1 MGNLSKSD
9 KRRNLALNSIH
20 EYFWGFGLAFHSVY
34 AAVPLF
40 LKTLGAPDA
49 VIVSIAGLFSILVAM
64 PQFLTTILSRNTQN
78 IKSLAISVH
87 FSILPPIFM
96 MWFVFAFFAPTGPS
110 AWIYYYIC
118 FILYGLGVGVIIP
131 VWAGFLRQVVSDNDR
146 GRFFGI
152 SFAFNSI
159 GGFCGG
165 ILVKLLLSSS
175 IEFPRNFGWG
185 FAVYGLAILIATLL
199 FLGMKMRTSKDPFIH
214 KTVKDFLS
222 ETKTILTKHRN
233 FRRYLISRAVLT
245 VNYPAVSLY
254 AVFMQDKLGFD
265 VSEAGIFTVINVVSY
280 GIASYLAGLIGDKY
294 GHKYAISL
302 AYISNLTAVTL
313 ALLVNSMA
321 GVYLVFVFVG
331 MGMGAFMPSAMNLV
345 YSFAG
350 KRDGKLF
357 MALIDSSIAPF
368 TLLSIILA
376 GTITETFGATWAFY
390 FIGLFLLIGVM
401 MMIFFVKDP
410 KQDTETV
417 DSILV

>member
-1 MGNLSKSD
+1 MAGLSKKD
-9 KRRNLALNSIH
+9 KRRNLTLNSLH

-34 AAVPLF
+34 AVIPLF

-49 VIVSIAGLFSILVAM
+49 VVVSIAGLFSILMAA
-64 PQFLTTILSRNTQN
+64 PEFLTTILSRNTQN
-78 IKSLAISVH
+78 IKGLAISVH

-96 MWFVFAFFAPTGPS
+96 MWFVFAFFAPTGPT

-118 FILYGLGVGVIIP
+118 FILYSLGVGVIIP
-131 VWAGFLRQVVSDNDR
+131 VWAGFLRQVVSDRDR

-165 ILVKLLLSSS
+165 ILVKILLSSS
-175 IEFPRNFGWG
+175 IAFPKNFAWG
-185 FAVYGLAILIATLL
+185 FMVYGTAILIATLL
-199 FLGMKMRTSKDPFIH
+199 FLGVKTRTPKNPFVR
-214 KTVKDFLS
+214 KTVRQFLS
-222 ETKTILTKHRN
+222 EVKTILTKHRN
-233 FRRYLISRAVLT
+233 FRRYLMARAVLT

-254 AVFMQDKLGFD
+254 AVFMQSRLGFD
-265 VSEAGIFTVINVVSY
+265 VSEAGIFTVINVISY
-280 GIASYLAGLIGDKY
+280 GVASYFAGLVGDRF

-302 AYISNLTAVTL
+302 AYLSNLTAVVL
-313 ALLVNSMA
+313 ALLVNSMI

-350 KRDGKLF
+350 ERDGKLF

-376 GTITETFGATWAFY
+376 GAITETFGATWAFY
-390 FIGLFLLIGVM
+390 FIGIFLLIGVL

-410 KQDTETV
+410 KKDS

>member
-1 MGNLSKSD
+1 MVPLSKTD
-9 KRRNLALNSIH
+9 KSRNLTYNVLH
-20 EYFWGFGLAFHSVY
+20 EYFWGFGLAFHSTY
-34 AAVPLF
+34 AVVPLF
-40 LKTLGAPDA
+40 LKTLGAPDG
-49 VIVSIAGLFSILVAM
+49 VIVSIAGLFSILIAM
-64 PQFLTTILSRNTQN
+64 PQFLTTILTRNIQN
-78 IKSLAISVH
+78 IKGLAISVH

-110 AWIYYYIC
+110 AWIYYYVC
-118 FILYGLGVGVIIP
+118 FILYGLGVGIIIP
-131 VWAGFLRQVVSDNDR
+131 VWAGFLRQVVDDKDR

-152 SFAFNSI
+152 SFAFNSV

-165 ILVKLLLSSS
+165 ILVKLLLSSP

-185 FAVYGLAILIATLL
+185 FSIYGLSILIATIL
-199 FLGMKMRTSKDPFIH
+199 FLGMKIRTSKDSIVH
-214 KTVKDFLS
+214 KTVRDFLV

-280 GIASYLAGLIGDKY
+280 GIASYVAGLIGDRF
-294 GHKYAISL
+294 GHKYAISF
-302 AYISNLTAVTL
+302 AYISNLVAVFL

-321 GVYLVFVFVG
+321 GVYIVFVFVG

-368 TLLSIILA
+368 TLISILLA
-376 GTITETFGATWAFY
+376 GTITETFGAIWAFY
-390 FIGLFLLIGVM
+390 FIGAFLFVGVLMLIL
-401 MMIFFVKDP
+401 FVKDP
-410 KQDTETV
+410 TQDTEST